1 VLEDYHGK
9 IFKNLM
15 GMYELLGR
23 RLDFKEKERDDCAKI
38 VDHKLEW
45 MHARMEHRLI
55 HMETKLLL
63 LRTL

>member
-1 VLEDYHGK
+1 
-9 IFKNLM
+9 M